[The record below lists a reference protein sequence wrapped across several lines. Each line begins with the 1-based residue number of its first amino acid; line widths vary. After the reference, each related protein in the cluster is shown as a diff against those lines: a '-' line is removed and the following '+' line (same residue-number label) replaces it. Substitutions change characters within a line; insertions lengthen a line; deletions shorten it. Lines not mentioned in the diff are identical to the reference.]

1 VHKIDIP
8 QAIVDRVL
16 RHRGREHV
24 YDQFDPART
33 ALLVVDM
40 QNAFMMP
47 GVAHNLC
54 REAVDIV
61 PNINRLARAMRAAG
75 GTVVWIT
82 TTFGQASLENWP
94 VMHEL
99 AGAERTPARIAALAE
114 GSIGHKL
121 WEALV
126 VEPSDLTVVKTKYS
140 AFIQGSS
147 NIEQV
152 LREHGIDTILVTGT
166 VTPVCCETTA
176 RDAMMRNFRSVMVT
190 DANAA
195 MTDEDHN
202 ASLIAFYLAFGDI
215 LSTQEIV
222 THLTDCRTA
231 TTKSASSAPA

>member
-1 VHKIDIP
+1 LHKINIP
-8 QAIVDRVL
+8 QAIVDRVV

-24 YDQFDPART
+24 YDNFDPTRT

-54 REAVDIV
+54 REAADIV
-61 PNINRLARAMRAAG
+61 PNINRLAHAMRGAG
-75 GTVVWIT
+75 GTVVWVT
-82 TTFGQASLENWP
+82 TTFGKASLENWP
-94 VMHEL
+94 VLHEL

-121 WEALV
+121 WADLI
-126 VEPSDLTVVKTKYS
+126 VEPGDLNVVKTKYS

-147 NIEQV
+147 NIENV
-152 LREHGIDTILVTGT
+152 LRERGIDTILVTGT

-190 DANAA
+190 DGNAA
-195 MTDEDHN
+195 MTDDDHN

-222 THLTDCRTA
+222 THLARCATA
-231 TTKSASSAPA
+231 AKSARPVPA